1 MLLQYAFKDCS
12 EGVYIHTRTDC
23 KLFNIAR
30 CHAETKVREILI
42 RELLFADDAALAS
55 HTESGLQQLIN
66 QFSAA
71 CKEFGLTI
79 SLKKTKIMAQST
91 NHPPTITING
101 YMLETVDNFTYLGS
115 SISKSHTLETE
126 VDNRIAKAA
135 AVMAKLHWKVW
146 NNSKLTEKTK
156 LHVY

>member
-1 MLLQYAFKDCS
+1 M
-12 EGVYIHTRTDC
+12 
-23 KLFNIAR
+23 LFNIAR
-30 CHAETKVREILI
+30 CHAEPKVREILI

-115 SISKSHTLETE
+115 SISRSHKKRKKTE
-126 VDNRIAKAA
+126 VKRESATTVNVR
-135 AVMAKLHWKVW
+135 L
-146 NNSKLTEKTK
+146 
-156 LHVY
+156 